1 MKITHVTTRV
11 LDTLDDSP
19 LVEGLPEP
27 SEHVGPRQLLTLEL
41 GTDEGLVGLGVTF
54 WHGALAPA
62 LKVALE
68 VLAEHTLREDPR
80 QVERIAAKL
89 RSATGRTSAA
99 GSGIFNLAAAAIDM
113 ACWDLKARFA
123 EQSLCAFLGSART
136 RVSAY
141 ASGALLRGFSLDVM
155 QRTGR
160 LLTDRGFRQVKMQL
174 GTEASPTESIERA
187 RALREAVGP
196 EVDIMCDVNQLWNV
210 HQAIDMG
217 RRLAPYG
224 LYWIEDP
231 TLPDDYPGLARIAA
245 AIDTPIVAG
254 EYCVG
259 LWPFR
264 HLLESRAVDIVM
276 IDLLRVGGITTWLK
290 IAAMAEAFNVQ
301 VVSHLLPE
309 IHVQLVAGVPNGLTL
324 EYRPLTSGIFEE
336 TPQLADGCLVV
347 PDRPGL
353 GLQLN
358 ARTIQKYQIG

>member
-19 LVEGLPEP
+19 LIEGLPEP
-27 SEHVGPRQLLTLEL
+27 AEHVGPRQLLTLEL
-41 GTDEGLVGLGVTF
+41 GTDQGLVGLGVTF

-62 LKVALE
+62 LKVALD
-68 VLAEHTLREDPR
+68 VLAERTLGMDPR
-80 QVERIAAKL
+80 QLDAIAGRL

-99 GSGIFNLAAAAIDM
+99 GSGLFNLALAAIDM
-113 ACWDLKARFA
+113 ACWDLKAKFA
-123 EQSLCAFLGSART
+123 EQSLCAFLGSARD
-136 RVSAY
+136 RAPAY
-141 ASGALLRGFSLDVM
+141 ASGALLRGFSLDVY
-155 QRTGR
+155 QQTART
-160 LLTDRGFRQVKMQL
+160 LVDRGFRQLKMQL
-174 GTEASPTESIERA
+174 GSESSATESIERA

-196 EVDIMCDVNQLWNV
+196 DIDLMCDVNQLWSV

-217 RRLAPYG
+217 HRLAPYN

-231 TLPDDYPGLARIAA
+231 TIPEDYPGLARIAA
-245 AIDTPIVAG
+245 ALDTPVVAG

-264 HLLESRAVDIVM
+264 HLLEARAVDIVM

-290 IAAMAEAFNVQ
+290 VAAMAEAFNVQ

-324 EYRPLTSGIFEE
+324 EYRPLTNDIFEDI
-336 TPQLADGCLVV
+336 PQLEGGQLVV

-353 GLQLN
+353 GLQL
-358 ARTIQKYQIG
+358 APAAIRKYQIA

>member
-19 LVEGLPEP
+19 LVDGLPEP
-27 SEHVGPRQLLTLEL
+27 VEHVGPRQLLTVEL
-41 GTDEGLVGLGVTF
+41 GTDQGLVGLGVTF

-62 LKVALE
+62 LKVALD
-68 VLAEHTLREDPR
+68 VLADKTLGEDPR
-80 QVERIAAKL
+80 RVEAIGNKL

-99 GSGIFNLAAAAIDM
+99 GSGLFNLALAAIDM

-123 EQSLCAFLGSART
+123 EQSVCALLGSARD
-136 RVSAY
+136 RVPAY

-155 QRTGR
+155 QHTARV
-160 LLTDRGFRQVKMQL
+160 LVERGFRQVKMQL
-174 GTEASPTESIERA
+174 GTEANAAEALERA

-196 EVDIMCDVNQLWNV
+196 DVDIMCDVNQLWSV

-231 TLPDDYPGLARIAA
+231 TIPEDYPGLARISAA
-245 AIDTPIVAG
+245 LDTPIVAG

-264 HLLESRAVDIVM
+264 HLLEARSVDIVM

-290 IAAMAEAFNVQ
+290 VAALAEAFNIQ

-309 IHVQLVAGVPNGLTL
+309 IHVQLVAGVPNGLTI
-324 EYRPLTSGIFEE
+324 EYRPLTSGIFVE
-336 TPQLADGCLVV
+336 TPHLADGCIVV

-353 GLQLN
+353 GLELDPRAVQ
-358 ARTIQKYQIG
+358 RYQIG